1 MGVVPLP
8 QIDLHPRS
16 SRFRWSNHPS
26 LLVVEVEWNTMK
38 RAPTDKPNLDDVL
51 ARDFAELKVGEA
63 NLKTSPEASAPE
75 TPMDDAAASK
85 SEQTTPALPKVYNQ
99 RINAVEDREAFSVKA
114 PKATAIEEAQPTEKP
129 TPTVLKAP
137 SSQPGDDFDVDW

>member
-1 MGVVPLP
+1 M
-8 QIDLHPRS
+8 
-16 SRFRWSNHPS
+16 
-26 LLVVEVEWNTMK
+26 VEVEWNIMK

-51 ARDFAELKVGEA
+51 ARDFAELKVGET
-63 NLKTSPEASAPE
+63 NLKPSTEASAPE
-75 TPMDDAAASK
+75 TSADEAAAS
-85 SEQTTPALPKVYNQ
+85 EREETTPAVPKVYNQ

-114 PKATAIEEAQPTEKP
+114 PKATTGEEAQTTEKP

>member
-1 MGVVPLP
+1 M
-8 QIDLHPRS
+8 
-16 SRFRWSNHPS
+16 
-26 LLVVEVEWNTMK
+26 VEVEWNTMK

-63 NLKTSPEASAPE
+63 NLEPVPEASAPKTSAGE
-75 TPMDDAAASK
+75 AAASEP
-85 SEQTTPALPKVYNQ
+85 EQTTPAVPKVYNQ

-114 PKATAIEEAQPTEKP
+114 PKATGIEEPQPTEKP
-129 TPTVLKAP
+129 QPTVLKTP

>member
-1 MGVVPLP
+1 M
-8 QIDLHPRS
+8 
-16 SRFRWSNHPS
+16 
-26 LLVVEVEWNTMK
+26 VEVEWNTMK

-63 NLKTSPEASAPE
+63 NLKASPEASAPE
-75 TPMDDAAASK
+75 APADQAAASER
-85 SEQTTPALPKVYNQ
+85 EQTTSAVPKVYNQ

-114 PKATAIEEAQPTEKP
+114 PKATGIEEAQPTEKP

>member
-1 MGVVPLP
+1 M
-8 QIDLHPRS
+8 
-16 SRFRWSNHPS
+16 
-26 LLVVEVEWNTMK
+26 VEVEWSIMK

-63 NLKTSPEASAPE
+63 NLKAAPE
-75 TPMDDAAASK
+75 TPADETAASD
-85 SEQTTPALPKVYNQ
+85 SEQTTPAVPKVYNQ

-129 TPTVLKAP
+129 APTVLKAP